1 MTSPNGVGTN
11 STEKSP
17 QEIQLE
23 IARTRS
29 AITEDLRVLS
39 ERFNPQQLR
48 ESAREVMRDAR
59 EEATHL
65 IHDAKQAAFGKLIG
79 AKDRAVEKVQ
89 TRVHALG
96 DQTKHAGALTIG
108 FLTKNRV
115 MMSLLGVASGLL
127 VYALRKPLRLPSLR
141 AHHSESTRSF
151 DRYNPP
157 LDEPPVQP
165 RLGADMEG
173 DVTGE
178 ASSPFATRRRY
189 ATTSGTGGG
198 NALPVIAATVI
209 AGIGLGLL
217 LPVGKRPRRALAR
230 AGERVWDEARE
241 AAHYGAD
248 SARRLIRH
256 RG

>member
-11 STEKSP
+11 STDKSP
-17 QEIQLE
+17 AEIQLE

-29 AITEDLRVLS
+29 AITEDLRMLS

-79 AKDRAVEKVQ
+79 AKDRAVERVQ
-89 TRVHALG
+89 TRVHELG
-96 DQTKHAGALTIG
+96 DQTRHAGVLTLD

-115 MMSLLGVASGLL
+115 MMSLLGIASGLL
-127 VYALRKPLRLPSLR
+127 VYALRRPHRLLPGARADHGKP
-141 AHHSESTRSF
+141 AYSF
-151 DRYNPP
+151 EHYSVP

-165 RLGADMEG
+165 RQP
-173 DVTGE
+173 GE
-178 ASSPFATRRRY
+178 LDASEVSSPFATRRRR
-189 ATTSGTGGG
+189 AVAVARDNSG
-198 NALPVIAATVI
+198 AVIAATVL

-217 LPVGKRPRRALAR
+217 LPIGRRPRRALAR
-230 AGERVWDEARE
+230 AGERVWDEARDAAEHGIE
-241 AAHYGAD
+241 AV
-248 SARRLIRH
+248 RRVRNH
-256 RG
+256 G

>member
-11 STEKSP
+11 TEKSP
-17 QEIQLE
+17 AEIQLE

-29 AITEDLRVLS
+29 AITEDLRMLS

-65 IHDAKQAAFGKLIG
+65 IHDAKEAAFGKLIG

-96 DQTKHAGALTIG
+96 DQTMHAGVLTLD

-115 MMSLLGVASGLL
+115 MMSLLGLASGLL
-127 VYALRKPLRLPSLR
+127 VYALRRPHRLPGARSDHGQ
-141 AHHSESTRSF
+141 AAYGSEHYSV
-151 DRYNPP
+151 P
-157 LDEPPVQP
+157 LDEPPMQP
-165 RLGADMEG
+165 RLGADMDG
-173 DVTGE
+173 DITGE
-178 ASSPFATRRRY
+178 ASSPFATRRRR
-189 ATTSGTGGG
+189 AVAVSRDNRGV
-198 NALPVIAATVI
+198 VIAATVL
-209 AGIGLGLL
+209 AGVGLGLL
-217 LPVGKRPRRALAR
+217 LPVSKRPRRALAR

-241 AAHYGAD
+241 AVHHGAE
-248 SARRLIRH
+248 SARRIVRS